1 MKKLLFWKH
10 PKWRYGGY
18 AFAVTAIVITIAV
31 LVNLGFGELETKKG
45 WRKDLSFN
53 NLTTQSETTMKVL
66 DTLPYPVHIYAL
78 YTPGSEDLAMV
89 EVLNRYQAGSRLV
102 TYEMLELSKNPGL
115 LKKYQGSA
123 VDTLTANSLIV
134 TCDTTGRYKILA
146 PESFSAVGYSIESG
160 AYGVDLMYEKR
171 ITEAL
176 TYVTRAEIPEIML
189 LRGHGELEGDSVA
202 AFTQALT
209 SNNYSV
215 RSVNL
220 RSGDALDPNGL
231 LMILSPTKDLTKEE
245 LDSITA
251 FSKAG
256 GPLFITC
263 DYTDDLTGMNN
274 YLSLLRSFGMVP
286 RNGMVIASADE
297 PGTYFDDNT
306 TFLTPH
312 VLSGE
317 VTDPLIAAGLNA
329 LLMGG
334 SRAFE
339 EPANDVSGLTVTPVL
354 ASGYKSYLRDIFDGN
369 NGTAQLDTDP
379 VGPFSLAL
387 LSARTQ
393 ADGTLSRAFILGS
406 SVVPTLSQ
414 LYESWNNLE
423 FTLRFCEY
431 LLNQKPVSLDII
443 AKPYMRPGLKE
454 ESRAVGGA
462 AAVALPLMVLV
473 LALFILLP
481 RRHR

>member
-1 MKKLLFWKH
+1 MKKLMFWKH

-31 LVNLGFGELETKKG
+31 LVNLGFGELETKNG

-53 NLTTQSETTMKVL
+53 NLTTQSKTTLNVL
-66 DTLPYPVHIYAL
+66 NSLPYPVHIYAL
-78 YTPGSEDLAMV
+78 YTPGSEDLSLT
-89 EVLNRYQAGSRLV
+89 EVLNRYQAASSLV

-115 LKKYQGSA
+115 LAKFQGSTEN
-123 VDTLTANSLIV
+123 TLTANSLIV
-134 TCDTTGRYKILA
+134 SCDTTGRYKILTT
-146 PESFSAVGYSIESG
+146 ESFSTVGYNIESG
-160 AYGVDLMYEKR
+160 EYGVDLLYEKR

-176 TYVTRAEIPEIML
+176 SYVTRAEIPEIML
-189 LRGHGELEGDSVA
+189 LSGNGELEGDSVA
-202 AFTQALT
+202 ALTQSLT

-220 RSGDALDPNGL
+220 RSGDTLDAHAL
-231 LMILSPTKDLTKEE
+231 LMILSPIKDLTKEE

-256 GPLFITC
+256 GALFITC
-263 DYTDDLTGMNN
+263 DYSDDLTGMNN

-286 RNGMVIASADE
+286 QNGVVIASADE
-297 PGTYFDDNT
+297 PGTFFNDKT
-306 TFLTPH
+306 TYLTPH

-317 VTDPLIAAGLNA
+317 ATDPLIAAGANELI
-329 LLMGG
+329 LYGP
-334 SRAFE
+334 RAFE
-339 EPANDVSGLTVTPVL
+339 TPSTAVSGLTVTQVL
-354 ASGYKSYLRDIFDGN
+354 ASGYKAYLRDIYGEN
-369 NGTAQLDTDP
+369 KTTAQQDTDP

-387 LSARTQ
+387 LSTRTQ
-393 ADGTLSRAFILGS
+393 EDGTLSRAFILGS
-406 SVVPTLSQ
+406 SVVLTESQ
-414 LYESWNNLE
+414 FYEISYNLE

-443 AKPYMRPGLKE
+443 SKPYTRPGLKE
-454 ESRAVGGA
+454 GSRVAGGA
-462 AAVALPLMVLV
+462 AAVALPLMVLM
-473 LALFILLP
+473 LALVILLP

>member
-1 MKKLLFWKH
+1 
-10 PKWRYGGY
+10 
-18 AFAVTAIVITIAV
+18 
-31 LVNLGFGELETKKG
+31 
-45 WRKDLSFN
+45 
-53 NLTTQSETTMKVL
+53 
-66 DTLPYPVHIYAL
+66 
-78 YTPGSEDLAMV
+78 
-89 EVLNRYQAGSRLV
+89 
-102 TYEMLELSKNPGL
+102 
-115 LKKYQGSA
+115 
-123 VDTLTANSLIV
+123 
-134 TCDTTGRYKILA
+134 
-146 PESFSAVGYSIESG
+146 
-160 AYGVDLMYEKR
+160 
-171 ITEAL
+171 
-176 TYVTRAEIPEIML
+176 
-189 LRGHGELEGDSVA
+189 
-202 AFTQALT
+202 
-209 SNNYSV
+209 
-215 RSVNL
+215 
-220 RSGDALDPNGL
+220 
-231 LMILSPTKDLTKEE
+231 
-245 LDSITA
+245 
-251 FSKAG
+251 
-256 GPLFITC
+256 
-263 DYTDDLTGMNN
+263 
-274 YLSLLRSFGMVP
+274 
-286 RNGMVIASADE
+286 MVIASADE

-339 EPANDVSGLTVTPVL
+339 EPANDVSGLTVTPIL

-387 LSARTQ
+387 LGTRTQ